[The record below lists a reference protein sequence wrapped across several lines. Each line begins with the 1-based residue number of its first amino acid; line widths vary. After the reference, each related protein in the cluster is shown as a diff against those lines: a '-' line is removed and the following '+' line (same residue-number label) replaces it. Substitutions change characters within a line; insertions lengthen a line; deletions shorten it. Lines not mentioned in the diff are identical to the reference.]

1 MSKTRLPDDF
11 IPDYSAMDVDALRY
25 ELAGMYEELENT
37 RKLVAC
43 IEQDIKTVEEELAKR
58 LKAD

>member
-1 MSKTRLPDDF
+1 MPKKRPPEDF
-11 IPDYSAMDVDALRY
+11 IPDYRALDADQLRY

-37 RKLVAC
+37 RKLAAS
-43 IEQDIKTVEEELAKR
+43 IEEDIKTVEEELAKR